1 MFLLFYFL
9 NNSKGYE
16 MFYIECPEINLEN
29 SYLIKFND
37 KTILNIGD
45 FEYDNKIIANYKIFT
60 KENNNEIEILF
71 NNYENLTIIEDKNK
85 HRYFKEETF
94 KNLSDIFI
102 TVYFR
107 DKDNYNNKTFKLNFI
122 KANIKSKNGN
132 SIKKAD
138 TKVLLE
144 NNGYSLLREDYYFK
158 RKENLELYY
167 DLKREIF
174 YANIHDKQMTYETK
188 LIERTNNINMKGYY
202 NGTIKFRFRS

>member
-1 MFLLFYFL
+1 
-9 NNSKGYE
+9 